1 MRPKADEA
9 SRMSRGGRL
18 EPEDTQ
24 CSAVREP
31 FARSQSGPR
40 DRVAGA
46 TGDERAMDATIEQV
60 KAGALTPI
68 DKAKPRGALAD
79 AVFVGTLWAC
89 GMLVLLLLGL
99 IIAQLFKGGLPA
111 LQHFGLD
118 FIWSSNWNPVTENF
132 GALVMI
138 YGTLLSSVIAVV
150 VALPLSFGI
159 AFFLTEIA
167 PQGLKRPIGVAVQL
181 LAAVPSIIYGMWGFF
196 VIVPLIAAY
205 VQPPLI
211 DWLGPIPVL
220 GALFQ
225 GPPLGSGML
234 TAGVILAIMIVP
246 FITAMFVETL
256 ESVPPMLKESAYGV
270 GCTTFE
276 VYKNVSVPY
285 GRTAMVGAIM
295 LGLGRALGETMAV
308 TFVIGNATRLSAS
321 LFAPGATIASTIANE
336 FPEASIGSLKLTSLL
351 QLGFILFVISFIV
364 LAVSRALVR
373 SRLD

>member
-1 MRPKADEA
+1 MATLDSSADVGRIPIHKAK
-9 SRMSRGGRL
+9 SVGGMAD
-18 EPEDTQ
+18 PI
-24 CSAVREP
+24 
-31 FARSQSGPR
+31 F
-40 DRVAGA
+40 
-46 TGDERAMDATIEQV
+46 I
-60 KAGALTPI
+60 GALW
-68 DKAKPRGALAD
+68 
-79 AVFVGTLWAC
+79 FC
-89 GMLVLLLLGL
+89 GILVLVLLGL
-99 IIAQLFKGGLPA
+99 IIAQLFLGGLPA

-118 FIWSSNWNPVTENF
+118 FLWTASWNPVTENY

-138 YGTLLSSVIAVV
+138 YGTLFSAVIAVAF
-150 VALPLSFGI
+150 ALPLSFGI

-167 PQGLKRPIGVAVQL
+167 PQPLRRPIGVAVQL

-196 VIVPLIAAY
+196 VIAPLMAQY
-205 VQPPLI
+205 VQPPLTEF
-211 DWLGPIPVL
+211 LGPIPVL
-220 GALFQ
+220 GALFS

-234 TAGVILAIMIVP
+234 TAGLILAVMIVP

-270 GCTTFE
+270 GATTFE

-285 GRTAMVGAIM
+285 GKSAMVGAVM

-336 FPEASIGSLKLTSLL
+336 FPEAPLGSLKLTSLL

-364 LAVSRALVR
+364 LALSRALVR
-373 SRLD
+373 SRAE

>member
-1 MRPKADEA
+1 MEA
-9 SRMSRGGRL
+9 TMDGLGSAPV
-18 EPEDTQ
+18 EPI
-24 CSAVREP
+24 S
-31 FARSQSGPR
+31 
-40 DRVAGA
+40 
-46 TGDERAMDATIEQV
+46 
-60 KAGALTPI
+60 
-68 DKAKPRGALAD
+68 KAKGTGRIADPIFVALLWGSGI
-79 AVFVGTLWAC
+79 FVLI
-89 GMLVLLLLGL
+89 LLGL
-99 IIAQLFKGGLPA
+99 IIAELFQGGLPA
-111 LQHFGLD
+111 LQHFGLE
-118 FIWSSNWNPVTENF
+118 FIWTASWNPVTENY

-138 YGTLLSSVIAVV
+138 YGTLFSAVIAVV

-167 PQGLKRPIGVAVQL
+167 PQRLKQPIGVAVQL

-196 VIVPLIAAY
+196 VIVPLMAAY

-211 DWLGPIPVL
+211 DTLGQLPIIGL
-220 GALFQ
+220 LFQ

-234 TAGVILAIMIVP
+234 TAGLILAVMILP

-270 GCTTFE
+270 GATTYE

-321 LFAPGATIASTIANE
+321 LFAPGATIASAIANE
-336 FPEASIGSLKLTSLL
+336 FPEAQLGSLKLTSLL

-364 LAVSRALVR
+364 LALSRALVR
-373 SRLD
+373 SRMD

>member
-1 MRPKADEA
+1 
-9 SRMSRGGRL
+9 
-18 EPEDTQ
+18 
-24 CSAVREP
+24 
-31 FARSQSGPR
+31 
-40 DRVAGA
+40 
-46 TGDERAMDATIEQV
+46 MDATVEGMRSGS
-60 KAGALTPI
+60 AEPI
-68 DKAKPRGALAD
+68 SKAKGTGRIAD
-79 AVFVGTLWAC
+79 PIFIGLLWAS
-89 GMLVLLLLGL
+89 GIFVLILLGL
-99 IIAQLFKGGLPA
+99 IIAELFKGGLPA

-118 FIWSSNWNPVTENF
+118 FIWSPAWNPVTENF

-138 YGTLLSSVIAVV
+138 YGTLFSAIIAVV

-167 PQGLKRPIGVAVQL
+167 PQPLKRPIGVAVQL

-196 VIVPLIAAY
+196 VIVPLMAAY

-211 DWLGPIPVL
+211 DIFGDIPVI
-220 GALFQ
+220 GALFA

-234 TAGVILAIMIVP
+234 TAGLILAVMILP

-256 ESVPPMLKESAYGV
+256 ESVPPMLKESAYGI
-270 GCTTFE
+270 GATTYE

-285 GRTAMVGAIM
+285 GKTAMVGAIM

-308 TFVIGNATRLSAS
+308 TFVIGNATRMSAS

-336 FPEASIGSLKLTSLL
+336 FPEAPIGSLKLTSLL

-364 LAVSRALVR
+364 LALSRALVR